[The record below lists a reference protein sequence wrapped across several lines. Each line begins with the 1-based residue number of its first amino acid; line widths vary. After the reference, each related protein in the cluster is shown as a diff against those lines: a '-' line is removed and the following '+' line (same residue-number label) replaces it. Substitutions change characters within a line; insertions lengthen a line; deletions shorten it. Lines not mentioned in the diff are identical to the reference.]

1 MVDTYEGRDVSIFD
15 IVGVYFYADM
25 HNDKDVRLKLEGEI
39 VDIMWNVNPDHIPNI
54 RYKNGKKVIYLR
66 VLKALYGWTG

>member
-1 MVDTYEGRDVSIFD
+1 MVVDTYEGRDVSIFD

-39 VDIMWNVNPDHIPNI
+39 VDIM
-54 RYKNGKKVIYLR
+54 
-66 VLKALYGWTG
+66 